1 MRSDEIQTKFEK
13 TFKDLCGNNHPYE
26 VWRDFVVMAGI
37 AISNQCDLR
46 NYEAREAEY
55 MAMIAPYAK
64 NEKRFAFSELM
75 GLTFMHFQLNGP
87 SVDFLG
93 EVYMRLGIGNQATG
107 QFFTPMSVTQMM
119 GRISVSSSN
128 NQAILARQ
136 GYISVCD
143 PAVGAGAC
151 LLGALEGLYDCKVLT
166 EQIYMEGWDIDRTAA
181 MMAYIQ
187 LTACNIAA
195 KIVHGNTLS
204 QEVYSVWYTP
214 AYILGGWSRK
224 LAKKLEPIEPLPKDQ
239 ETVKLTGM
247 EAIRAS
253 LFAL

>member
-1 MRSDEIQTKFEK
+1 MRSDEIQSLFEK

-55 MAMIAPYAK
+55 MKMIAPYAK

-75 GLTFMHFQLNGP
+75 GLTMMHFQLNGP

-93 EVYMRLGIGNQATG
+93 EVYMGLGIGNQATG
-107 QFFTPMSVTQMM
+107 QFFTPMSVTRMM
-119 GRISVSSSN
+119 GKISVSTTN
-128 NQAILARQ
+128 NQAILASK

-151 LLGALEGLYDCKVLT
+151 LLGALEGLYDSGVHT
-166 EQIYMEGWDIDRTAA
+166 DQIYMEGWDIDRTAA

-195 KIVHGNTLS
+195 KIVHGNTIS

-214 AYILGGWSRK
+214 AYILGRWSRK
-224 LAKKLEPIEPLPKDQ
+224 LTTPVKAAEPLPEANEK
-239 ETVKLTGM
+239 VKLTGM
-247 EAIRAS
+247 EAIRAQ
-253 LFAL
+253 LFVR

>member
-55 MAMIAPYAK
+55 KAMIAPYAK

-75 GLTFMHFQLNGP
+75 GLTFKHFQLNGP

-151 LLGALEGLYDCKVLT
+151 LLGALEGLYDCKVPT
-166 EQIYMEGWDIDRTAA
+166 DQIYMEGWDIDRTAA

-187 LTACNIAA
+187 LTACNLAA

-214 AYILGGWSRK
+214 AYICGGWSRK
-224 LAKKLEPIEPLPKDQ
+224 LAKPIETTEPLSETQ
-239 ETVKLTGM
+239 EVVKLTGLD
-247 EAIRAS
+247 AIRVS
-253 LFAL
+253 LFAR

>member
-1 MRSDEIQTKFEK
+1 
-13 TFKDLCGNNHPYE
+13 
-26 VWRDFVVMAGI
+26 
-37 AISNQCDLR
+37 
-46 NYEAREAEY
+46 
-55 MAMIAPYAK
+55 
-64 NEKRFAFSELM
+64 
-75 GLTFMHFQLNGP
+75 
-87 SVDFLG
+87 
-93 EVYMRLGIGNQATG
+93 MRLGIGNQATG

-151 LLGALEGLYDCKVLT
+151 LLGALEGLYDCKVPT

-187 LTACNIAA
+187 LAACNIAA
-195 KIVHGNTLS
+195 KIVHGNTIS

-224 LAKKLEPIEPLPKDQ
+224 LAKPIEATESLPEAQ
-239 ETVKLTGM
+239 EVVKLTGL

-253 LFAL
+253 LFAR

>member
-1 MRSDEIQTKFEK
+1 MRSDEIQTLFEK

-37 AISNQCDLR
+37 ALSNQCDLR
-46 NYEAREAEY
+46 NYESREAEY
-55 MAMIAPYAK
+55 MAMIAPYSK
-64 NEKRFAFSELM
+64 SEKRFAFSELLA
-75 GLTFMHFQLNGP
+75 LTLMHYQLNGP

-93 EVYMRLGIGNQATG
+93 EVYMRLGISNQATG
-107 QFFTPMSVTQMM
+107 QFFTPMSVTKMM
-119 GRISVSSSN
+119 GRLSVSSPDT
-128 NQAILARQ
+128 QAILARQ

-151 LLGALEGLYDCKVLT
+151 LLGALEGLYDCKVPT
-166 EQIYMEGWDIDRTAA
+166 QQIYMEGWDIDRTAA

-195 KIVHGNTLS
+195 KIVHGNSLS
-204 QEVYSVWYTP
+204 QEIYSVWYTP

-224 LAKKLEPIEPLPKDQ
+224 LATPVENPSPLPVAQ
-239 ETVKLTGM
+239 EVVKLTGM
-247 EAIRAS
+247 EAIRAR
-253 LFAL
+253 LFAR